1 MERGVLSVEDAIR
14 SMTSLPAIVF
24 GLKDRGVIREGN
36 IADLVIMDLERIRD
50 AATFFEPHQY
60 PEGIEYVLVSGK
72 FVVEGGE
79 PTGSLPGKI
88 ITTWRER

>member
-1 MERGVLSVEDAIR
+1 
-14 SMTSLPAIVF
+14 
-24 GLKDRGVIREGN
+24 LKDRGVVREGN
-36 IADLVIMDLERIRD
+36 MADLVIMDLERIRD

-60 PEGIEYVLVSGK
+60 PEGIENVLVSVK
-72 FVVEGGE
+72 FVVYGGE